1 MDLSGD
7 YDKAALE
14 EQKVF
19 LKDLGPYRKL
29 ATKDSKMA
37 FFMRLGK
44 LWFLRW
50 PLKRARYL
58 DFKGMEFR
66 QGEIFK
72 VCIPHCR
79 VLPSLT

>member
-50 PLKRARYL
+50 LLKRTRYL

-72 VCIPHCR
+72 VRIPHCR